1 MDKFFNKIIEY
12 TPKVIDGEL
21 SWEKDSLY
29 DKEDEKILPDK
40 FTDLKDIKHIKA
52 GKNAHKPDA
61 NRKRDYSNTV
71 RSFYENLRKD

>member
-12 TPKVIDGEL
+12 TPKVVDGEL

-52 GKNAHKPDA
+52 GKNAHSPSA

-71 RSFYENLRKD
+71 RSFYENLGKD